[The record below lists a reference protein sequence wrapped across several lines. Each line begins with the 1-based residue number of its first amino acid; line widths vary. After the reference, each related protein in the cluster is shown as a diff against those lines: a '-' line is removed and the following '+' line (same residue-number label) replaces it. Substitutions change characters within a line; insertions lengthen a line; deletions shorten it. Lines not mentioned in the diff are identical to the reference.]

1 MQFCFMSLKEYYNQT
16 FQSDLVSLLRGF
28 PPAEARIFYLG
39 QTWMQGCSLLPRV
52 PAERRPQFLG
62 CLYFTVLVDQAMHTY
77 FPFEHRRFE
86 ELTLYP
92 KFRVGL
98 GHPAYLNPV
107 LVFEVPIHH
116 HLVSEE
122 EVRQV
127 IPEAMRLFVDETGSF
142 FRDHMPEIR
151 AQDFFERLL
160 ADPDVVG
167 GQRRAV
173 AIDAAGEKPVSFHD
187 LLVNELSKAISDAK
201 PRA

>member
-1 MQFCFMSLKEYYNQT
+1 MQFRFMSLKEYYNET

-39 QTWMQGCSLLPRV
+39 QTWMQGCTLLPRV
-52 PAERRPQFLG
+52 PTERRPQFLG

-98 GHPAYLNPV
+98 GHPAYLKPV
-107 LVFEVPIHH
+107 LVFEVPIQRG
-116 HLVSEE
+116 LVLEE
-122 EVRQV
+122 EIRQV
-127 IPEAMRLFVDETGSF
+127 IPEAMRLFVDETVSF

-151 AQDFFERLL
+151 AQDFFDRLL
-160 ADPDVVG
+160 GDPDVVG
-167 GQRRAV
+167 GQQRAV
-173 AIDAAGEKPVSFHD
+173 AVDAAGEKPAPFHN
-187 LLVNELSKAISDAK
+187 LLMNELSKAISDAK